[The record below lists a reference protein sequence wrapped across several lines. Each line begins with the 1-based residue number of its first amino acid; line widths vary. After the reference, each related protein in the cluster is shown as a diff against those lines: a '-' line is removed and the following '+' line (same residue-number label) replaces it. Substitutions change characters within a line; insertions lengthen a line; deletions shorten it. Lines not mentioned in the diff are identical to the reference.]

1 MSTSEA
7 RILANRANALKST
20 GPKTETGKLQS
31 RRNSL
36 QHGLAGAGTVLLPA
50 DEAKLIERRESWGE
64 VLRPKDEV
72 EVYLVERA
80 VVHSVKLDR
89 LSTVES
95 SLACTL
101 VERADRDYEA
111 NALAKIE
118 SVETEVR
125 QWERLEGEMNLRG
138 TLVRDGLK
146 VIYRLLGIE
155 GREDPRASDLVA
167 LTRAASAEMGRDEA
181 SRAQARVTLGDLL
194 GARLDERRRAL
205 TRLFEELENPRGR
218 ALARASAALDVG
230 TIGQLVHRYEKAE
243 ELGLTRMLDQLDRR
257 RKVKSK
263 VDASKPDPH
272 PSQSPKSVDCPSQTA
287 QSPKIGGQID
297 DVGDLGKLPNEAN
310 DPTTEAQPEDSGDL
324 GKLPNEPN
332 DLGIA
337 ARSDGS
343 GNLGKLPNE
352 ANDLGIAA
360 RSDGSGDLGKLPNE
374 ANDLGAAGRSDGS
387 GDLGKLPNE
396 ANDLGTQAQSDGS
409 GDLGKLPNEANDLG
423 AATESNGS
431 GDLGKVLNEA
441 NEAGR
446 PLDFRGL

>member
-1 MSTSEA
+1 MSASEA

-20 GPKTETGKLQS
+20 GPKTEAGKLQS

-50 DEAKLIERRESWGE
+50 DEAKLIERRESWGD
-64 VLRPKDEV
+64 VLRPEDQV

-95 SLACTL
+95 ALACTS
-101 VERADRDYEA
+101 VERADREYES
-111 NALAKIE
+111 NTLAKIE
-118 SVETEVR
+118 GVETEVR
-125 QWERLEGEMNLRG
+125 QWERLEGELQGRG
-138 TLVRDGLK
+138 TLVREGLE

-181 SRAQARVTLGDLL
+181 SRSQARETLNDLI

-205 TRLFEELENPRGR
+205 TRLFEELEDPRGR
-218 ALARASAALDVG
+218 ALARASAAIDFG

-257 RKVKSK
+257 RRIKSK
-263 VDASKPDPH
+263 ADASKPDPH
-272 PSQSPKSVDCPSQTA
+272 PSQSPKSVDCPSQTV
-287 QSPKIGGQID
+287 QNPRIGGQID
-297 DVGDLGKLPNEAN
+297 DLGALGKLPNEPNA
-310 DPTTEAQPEDSGDL
+310 PTTEAQPED
-324 GKLPNEPN
+324 
-332 DLGIA
+332 
-337 ARSDGS
+337 S

-352 ANDLGIAA
+352 ANDLGTQAK
-360 RSDGSGDLGKLPNE
+360 SEGSGDLGKL
-374 ANDLGAAGRSDGS
+374 L
-387 GDLGKLPNE
+387 NE
-396 ANDLGTQAQSDGS
+396 ANDLGTEARTGVRSEGS

-423 AATESNGS
+423 AATVTNGSGVLGKLPNEANDLGAATDSNGS
-431 GDLGKVLNEA
+431 GVLGKVLNEA

-446 PLDFRGL
+446 PHDFRGL

>member
-20 GPKTETGKLQS
+20 GPKSEAGKLQS

-36 QHGLAGAGTVLLPA
+36 QHGLAGTGTVLLPA
-50 DEAKLIERRESWGE
+50 DEAKLIERRESWGD
-64 VLRPKDEV
+64 VLRPEDEV

-95 SLACTL
+95 ALACAS

-118 SVETEVR
+118 SVETEIR

-138 TLVRDGLK
+138 TLVRDGLE

-181 SRAQARVTLGDLL
+181 SRSQARETLNDLI

-205 TRLFEELENPRGR
+205 TRLFEELEDPRGR

-243 ELGLTRMLDQLDRR
+243 ELGLTRMLDQLERR
-257 RKVKSK
+257 RKVKSRA
-263 VDASKPDPH
+263 DASQPDFH
-272 PSQSPKSVDCPSQTA
+272 PPRSAESPADPSQTA
-287 QSPKIGGQID
+287 QNPGID
-297 DVGDLGKLPNEAN
+297 GRIVE
-310 DPTTEAQPEDSGDL
+310 SGDL

-332 DLGIA
+332 APTTEAQPED
-337 ARSDGS
+337 S
-343 GNLGKLPNE
+343 GNLGQLPNE
-352 ANDLGIAA
+352 PNALGSEARSEDSGDLGKLLNEPNGPTTEAQP
-360 RSDGSGDLGKLPNE
+360 DGSGDLGKLPNE
-374 ANDLGAAGRSDGS
+374 PNAVAIADWAGR
-387 GDLGKLPNE
+387 LGGLE
-396 ANDLGTQAQSDGS
+396 DSTI
-409 GDLGKLPNEANDLG
+409 
-423 AATESNGS
+423 
-431 GDLGKVLNEA
+431 
-441 NEAGR
+441 AG
-446 PLDFRGL
+446 PTPVSHA